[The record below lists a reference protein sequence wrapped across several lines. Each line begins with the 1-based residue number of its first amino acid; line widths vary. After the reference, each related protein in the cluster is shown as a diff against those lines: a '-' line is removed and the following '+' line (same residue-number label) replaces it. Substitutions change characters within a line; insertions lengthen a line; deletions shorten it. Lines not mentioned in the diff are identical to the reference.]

1 MRLTAKLNDRHARP
15 GGASRPAEDEVARV
29 REIRAAA
36 SRLGASAGL
45 VAAAVACGVSS
56 ANAAAMFAA
65 ASQADSAPAP
75 VDDLASRQRWDGDPA
90 LRAEFG
96 SFARFSA
103 WSRAQA
109 AGRARIAGARTV
121 TGRR

>member
-1 MRLTAKLNDRHARP
+1 MRLTAKLNHHHAHP
-15 GGASRPAEDEVARV
+15 GGASRPAEDEATRV
-29 REIRAAA
+29 REIRTAA

-75 VDDLASRQRWDGDPA
+75 VDDLDSRRRWEADAA

-96 SFARFSA
+96 SFARFAA
-103 WSRAQA
+103 WARAQA